1 MTILRYKISSKKINI
16 AIVGLGY
23 VGLPLFK
30 TLSKKG
36 FKTFGIDTDK
46 KKINSLNQK
55 NKKNPILNFLKKSK
69 IKNQISNDFSK
80 IKLCD
85 VIIIC
90 VPTPLKKN
98 KKPELKYIKSAIG
111 NMFPYLK
118 PHQLLSLE
126 STTFPGTTKQ
136 EIINKIENN
145 KNLIIGKNFFV
156 CYSPERINPGK
167 GSMNPFKVPKLLS
180 GKTIQCQNL
189 GKKLYQFMFKKIVVM
204 KSIESAEFT
213 KLIENIY
220 RSVNIALVNELKI
233 VADKLNLNIH
243 ECIKAAATKPFGYR
257 PFTPGPGFGG
267 HCIPIDPYYLTYV
280 SKLKGYNPKFIEH
293 AGDINRYLPKWIC
306 SKIFKKNLKNKKKI
320 KILILGVSY
329 KKGIDDY
336 RESPAIEIAKILNK
350 KNLMIYF
357 HDPYIKELHG
367 FEKKF
372 FTKPKSIKISS
383 KILKNFDTTII
394 VTDHDDFNYDMIRKN
409 SKLIFD
415 SRNVYKEKFS
425 NVISV

>member
-1 MTILRYKISSKKINI
+1 MTILHSKINSKKVNI

-23 VGLPLFK
+23 VGLPLLK

-36 FKTFGIDTDK
+36 FNTFGIDTDK

-55 NKKNPILNFLKKSK
+55 NKKNPIFDLFKNNKKK
-69 IKNQISNDFSK
+69 TQISSDFSL

-85 VIIIC
+85 VVIIC

-98 KKPELKYIKSAIG
+98 KKPELKYIKSAIES
-111 NMFPYLK
+111 MFPYLK
-118 PHQLLSLE
+118 PNQLLSLE

-136 EIINKIENN
+136 EIINKINN
-145 KNLIIGKNFFV
+145 KKNLIIGKNFFV

-180 GKTIQCQNL
+180 GKTIHCKNL
-189 GKKLYQFMFKKIVVM
+189 GKKLYQFMFEKVVVM

-233 VADKLNLNIH
+233 VAEKLNLNIH
-243 ECIKAAATKPFGYR
+243 ECIEAAATKPFGYR

-267 HCIPIDPYYLTYV
+267 HCIPIDPYYLSYV

-306 SKIFKKNLKNKKKI
+306 SKIFKKISKIKKNV

-350 KNLMIYF
+350 KNFNIYF

-367 FEKKF
+367 IEKKF
-372 FTKPKSIKISS
+372 FTNPKSIKISS
-383 KILKNFDTTII
+383 KILKTFDSTII
-394 VTDHDDFNYDMIRKN
+394 VTDHDNFNYGMIRKN

-415 SRNVYKEKFS
+415 SRNVYKKRFL
-425 NVISV
+425 NIISV